1 MRQPY
6 AEYMELRQ
14 AKIIARQRF
23 LQEQRIREQE
33 AAEERIRQQE
43 IFRQKQAEREA
54 ERKREYS
61 RRAQI
66 AAVEIDEVL
75 SKNPIAKKW
84 AEYYGVVFDSL
95 VCRTETHVIDLR
107 KSIDRFI
114 REDAALLDSN
124 MRTLRSIYGSKNRL
138 SFEEIQKIRK
148 HAPEVRGPLSEAEV
162 LKLQKQM
169 RKAEGGE
176 ANGR

>member
-1 MRQPY
+1 
-6 AEYMELRQ
+6 MELRQ
-14 AKIIARQRF
+14 VKIVARQRF
-23 LQEQRIREQE
+23 LQEQRVREEE
-33 AAEERIRQQE
+33 AAEERLRQQE
-43 IFRQKQAEREA
+43 LFRQKQAEREA
-54 ERKREYS
+54 ERKREFA
-61 RRAQI
+61 RRAQV

-95 VCRTETHVIDLR
+95 VCRTDAHVLNLR
-107 KSIDRFI
+107 ESISRFI
-114 REDAALLDSN
+114 REDAALMDCN
-124 MRTLRSIYGSKNRL
+124 MRSLRTIYGSKERL
-138 SFEEIQKIRK
+138 SFEEIGKIRK